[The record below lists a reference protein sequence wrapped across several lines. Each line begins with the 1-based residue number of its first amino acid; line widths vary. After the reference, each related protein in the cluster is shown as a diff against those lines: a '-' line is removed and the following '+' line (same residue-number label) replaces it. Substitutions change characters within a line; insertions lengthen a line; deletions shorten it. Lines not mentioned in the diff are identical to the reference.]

1 MNLNEMQSAWNSARN
16 NLPAEEQRRLVDQFT
31 RQMQR
36 RRRFQAIWLAHTFV
50 ALTIITTIA
59 AWSIAIG
66 KTHLEEQWALL
77 PLLTAP
83 WLFAFHFLRRFL
95 KPVSTTAR
103 GESPVADS
111 LRAALE
117 SNRSERSRLKLVGML
132 FVITIPL
139 LVVSIKQLHAVG
151 KMSANEMTSMALF
164 FGAVLL
170 VSAAGITARYFGRLL
185 PQQRRMNELLDQL
198 TGQVQ

>member
-1 MNLNEMQSAWNSARN
+1 MNLDEMQSVWNSPRN
-16 NLPAEEQRRLVDQFT
+16 NLPAEEQQRLVAQFT
-31 RQMQR
+31 RQMLR
-36 RRRFQAIWLAHTFV
+36 RRRFQAIWLTHTFV
-50 ALTIITTIA
+50 ALTVITIIAI
-59 AWSIAIG
+59 WSIAIG
-66 KTHLEEQWALL
+66 RTHLEQQWALL

-95 KPVSTTAR
+95 KPISATAR

-111 LRAALE
+111 LHAALE
-117 SNRSERSRLKLVGML
+117 SNRSERSRLKLVAML
-132 FVITIPL
+132 FVVTIPL
-139 LVVSIKQLHAVG
+139 LVVSIKQLHAAG
-151 KMSANEMTSMALF
+151 KMSSNEMASMAVF

-170 VSAAGITARYFGRLL
+170 VSAAVIAARYFGRLL